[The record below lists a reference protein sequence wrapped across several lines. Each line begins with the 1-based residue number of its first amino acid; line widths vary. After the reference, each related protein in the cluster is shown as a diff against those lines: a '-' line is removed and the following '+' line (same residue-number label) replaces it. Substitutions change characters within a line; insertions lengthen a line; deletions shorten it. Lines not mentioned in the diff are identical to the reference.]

1 MTKSPVPPHPCAGVL
16 SVEYARLIC
25 QAFTTQGGDADQLL
39 LGTGLT
45 SGTLQE
51 QQGRLSLP
59 VTKQLLSNYRALDGR
74 NDVGIRV
81 GSALNIGS
89 HGFLGYAFQ
98 SSDNLGQAFDLAIR
112 YLRTRTSLYELRLEH
127 RGDRSRLT
135 LEERYPLGDLSDLL
149 ADTIVT
155 SILSIGSHI
164 LTFLPALD
172 VQLRFPFPEQPHHR
186 SWSQINGVQVTF
198 DCAELCFL
206 FPSTWLAS
214 PLPTADPQL
223 ATLAAARCE
232 EELAQAEQED
242 DLVLLVRQK
251 IRNHLASPD
260 AMEQVAAELCMTS
273 RTLRR
278 RLYQAGTHYNA
289 LVDEL
294 RHRLAVDWL
303 LHSPA
308 TVEQIAADLGYSDPS
323 NFSRAVRRWTGE
335 SPRRFRQ
342 KRPRKGIPR

>member
-1 MTKSPVPPHPCAGVL
+1 MTKAPLPSAGVL

-25 QAFTTQGGDADQLL
+25 QAYTTQGGNADRLL

-45 SGTLQE
+45 SATLQD
-51 QQGRLSLP
+51 QQGRLPLAA
-59 VTKQLLSNYRALDGR
+59 TKQLLTNYQTLDGR
-74 NDVGIRV
+74 SDLGIRL
-81 GSALNIGS
+81 GAALNIGS

-98 SSDNLGQAFDLAIR
+98 SSKTLGQAFDLAIR
-112 YLRTRTSLYELRLEH
+112 YLRTRTSLYELRLEQV
-127 RGDRSRLT
+127 GDHTRLA
-135 LEERYPLGDLSDLL
+135 LEERYPLGDLSAVF
-149 ADTIVT
+149 ADAIVT

-172 VQLRFPFPEQPHHR
+172 VQLRFPFPQQPHHR
-186 SWSQINGVQVTF
+186 FWSQINGIRVTF
-198 DCAELCFL
+198 DSAELCFL
-206 FPSTWLAS
+206 FPSAWLAS

-223 ATLAAARCE
+223 AALAAARCE

-242 DLVLLVRQK
+242 DLILLVRQR
-251 IRNHLASPD
+251 IRRHLTSPD
-260 AMEQVAAELCMTS
+260 LMEQVAAELCMTS

-278 RLYQAGTHYNA
+278 RLYQSGTHFNA

-335 SPRRFRQ
+335 SPRRFR
-342 KRPRKGIPR
+342 RKQAQRR

>member
-1 MTKSPVPPHPCAGVL
+1 MTRSPHPSAGVL

-25 QAFTTQGGDADQLL
+25 QAFANQGGDADQLL
-39 LGTGLT
+39 QGTGLT
-45 SGTLQE
+45 IRTLQDLQGTL
-51 QQGRLSLP
+51 SLQ
-59 VTKQLLSNYRALDGR
+59 VTKQLLTNYRQRDGR
-74 NDVGIRV
+74 DDLGVRLGA
-81 GSALNIGS
+81 ALNIGS

-98 SSDNLGQAFDLAIR
+98 SSQTLGQAFDLAIR
-112 YLRTRTSLYELRLEH
+112 YLRTRTSLYELQLEH
-127 RGDRSRLT
+127 QGDGTRLV
-135 LEERYPLGDLSDLL
+135 LEERYPLGELSALV
-149 ADTIVT
+149 ADALVT

-172 VQLRFPFPEQPHHR
+172 VQLRFPFPERPHHR
-186 SWSQINGVQVTF
+186 YWSQINGIQVTF
-198 DCAELCFL
+198 DCAEISFL
-206 FPSTWLAS
+206 FPTSWLAS

-223 ATLAAARCE
+223 AALAAARCE
-232 EELAQAEQED
+232 AELAQAKQED

-251 IRNHLASPD
+251 IRRHLASPD
-260 AMEQVAAELCMTS
+260 AMAQVAAELCMTT

-278 RLYQAGTHYNA
+278 KLYQAGTHYNA

-342 KRPRKGIPR
+342 KQARRP